1 MWGQRFGYSGGKE
14 LSEVQVVME
23 GLDNLGMGGVLKWWK
38 GRRNF
43 LIRTP
48 NPWTPSP
55 SPQVWS
61 TRLLATKRTKDM

>member
-38 GRRNF
+38 RGRNF
-43 LIRTP
+43 LLRTP
-48 NPWTPSP
+48 IKSLD
-55 SPQVWS
+55 PQPLPPRMVH
-61 TRLLATKRTKDM
+61 